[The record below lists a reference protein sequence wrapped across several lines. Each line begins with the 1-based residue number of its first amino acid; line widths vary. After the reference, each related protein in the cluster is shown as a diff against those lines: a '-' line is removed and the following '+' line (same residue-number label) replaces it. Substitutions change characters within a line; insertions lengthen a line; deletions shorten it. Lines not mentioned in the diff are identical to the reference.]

1 LLFVAMSDPTPQP
14 GTPLHGPGGLLGT
27 PGLGSRRARKN
38 RKWGMRLKAKQIV
51 GNLYRGDTG
60 KFQAGSGGSP
70 AGATP
75 KRGFVLSKQPKPTTR
90 APIKTAKPKKGGG
103 GAAKKPKK
111 VAQTPE
117 QKRLARITEHAQNRQ
132 KILAGM
138 NIAPD
143 GQAALGDLAD
153 GAQPRDPSAI
163 QRGGLVEAGLVE
175 QAKDGSYRLS
185 ASGRAAMAAAA
196 SGDAGRAGAI
206 ISSARDRTTAR
217 TERQQAAAE
226 RKRAADAKRAQ
237 AAARQ
242 AAAAKKPKAAGG
254 GGGGGGSANRQAA
267 DIARSARQEALDAA
281 RASRQQAT
289 AERRRQVEA
298 RRAAAV
304 ADRQA
309 KQQRVLDRLKRQAQ
323 GGAKLTQ
330 AQRNQLTDAGMAEDD
345 GTMWRLKAE
354 TYGGI
359 KRSKLDDSIFAG
371 PDRSFPIKTAQDVKD
386 AVRSL
391 GRTKHDKA
399 AVKRGII
406 RRAKAIG
413 AMDALPED
421 WRTKSF
427 VVFKDHAGQP
437 RWIART
443 TTAYRDRDGEI
454 ISEAALDADSQRMMA
469 TKQFG
474 PLRYWH
480 IGQPDP
486 SNLDAPWG
494 PGIDIGDCDYS
505 VVIGRT
511 RIESGTF
518 RSAAIAAKMA
528 RVADRHE
535 MSPGFLYPEGHPD
548 SDGVFTAIRTF
559 ERSPVPR
566 RYARAANL
574 FTGFAVKEH
583 TMELAEMERR
593 FKAMYQELG
602 LTPEQGLELGQQ
614 LLATEKAA
622 STQQIAFKSADA
634 APAAETPAATIYY
647 GPGNQ
652 PGIIQEG
659 QWVAL
664 KAASA
669 PPMLDAEDDPA
680 LGGDSGVDEEAEGEP
695 PIDDTAQMAGDYLG
709 DMSWDE
715 FAQKLGALLAPVLKM
730 QDMVKSIGDA
740 HAELKG
746 MYGGVAQKDDARVQ
760 ELASL
765 KASLS
770 ELTTKIAQIE
780 GDQPSVILADD
791 VAAALKSTGPQAPPD
806 PNAPVVPDDPSRP
819 FAAIAARTM
828 PALYRTDAGG
838 SFAGWTPPPPAT

>member
-1 LLFVAMSDPTPQP
+1 MSDPSLQA
-14 GTPLHGPGGLLGT
+14 GIPLHGPGGLLGA
-27 PGLGSRRARKN
+27 PGLGTRRRKG

-103 GAAKKPKK
+103 AAKKPKK
-111 VAQTPE
+111 VAQTAE

-217 TERQQAAAE
+217 SERQQAAAE

-237 AAARQ
+237 AAA
-242 AAAAKKPKAAGG
+242 AKKKKPAAGGGG

-267 DIARSARQEALDAA
+267 DIARSARQEARDAA

-298 RRAAAV
+298 RRAAAA

-399 AVKRGII
+399 AVKKGII
-406 RRAKAIG
+406 RRARAIG
-413 AMDALPED
+413 ATDALPED

-427 VVFKDHAGQP
+427 TVFKDHAGQH
-437 RWIART
+437 RWIARS
-443 TTAYRDRDGEI
+443 TTAYRDRDDEI
-454 ISEAALDADSQRMMA
+454 ISAATLDADSQRMTA
-469 TKQFG
+469 SQQFG

-480 IGQPDP
+480 VGQPDP
-486 SNLDAPWG
+486 FELERPWG
-494 PGIDIGDCDYS
+494 PGLDIGDCDYS
-505 VVIGRT
+505 IQIGPT

-518 RSAAIAAKMA
+518 RDAHIAQAIAQKS
-528 RVADRHE
+528 DGYE
-535 MSPGFLYPEGHPD
+535 LSPGFFYPPD
-548 SDGVFTAIRTF
+548 QPDAAKVFHAMRTF
-559 ERSPVPR
+559 ERSLVPM
-566 RYARAANL
+566 RYGRASNL
-574 FTGFAVKEH
+574 FTGLAVKESR
-583 TMELAEMERR
+583 MDVMSLDEMERR
-593 FKAMYQELG
+593 FKTAIADLG
-602 LTPEQGLELGQQ
+602 LDREQAQALGAQ
-614 LLATEKAA
+614 LVATVKTATE
-622 STQQIAFKSADA
+622 QRIALKSADA

-695 PIDDTAQMAGDYLG
+695 PLDDTAQMAGDYLG

-780 GDQPSVILADD
+780 GDQPSVILSDD
-791 VAAALKSTGPQAPPD
+791 VAAALKSAGPQPPPD

-838 SFAGWTPPPPAT
+838 SFAGWTPPPAT